1 MKAKDTKIWIA
12 HLAVLAALA
21 VLLAVLPAYHATN
34 LARILTLAVFAKG
47 YNLAFGYTGLLSL
60 GHALFFAA
68 GVYGAALPVTYLGIA
83 PLPAI
88 LFGIVAGGVMALLVG
103 LLALRTAGVSFM
115 IVTLMFAQAGY
126 LTLLYF
132 GPITGGDEGLVM
144 PDATALIPGLTP
156 DTARAGIAFALFAVA
171 LLLSLAVVQSRL
183 GRVMVAMREN
193 EERSR
198 MLGYN
203 PFTVKLTALVL
214 SGLFAG
220 AAGAGYAML
229 FGYAGA
235 TFATIQY
242 SILPMLYVL
251 MGGAGTTLGPLI
263 GTAAMFY
270 LVDGA
275 ARITTAT
282 LLVVGVALVL
292 LILFAPRGILGT
304 LRERGARWIP

>member
-1 MKAKDTKIWIA
+1 MKVWLL
-12 HLAVLAALA
+12 HLAVLAAMGVML
-21 VLLAVLPAYHATN
+21 VTLPPYHATN
-34 LARILTLAVFAKG
+34 LARIMVLAVFAIG

-68 GVYGAALPVTYLGIA
+68 GVYGAALPVTYLGVTQ
-83 PLPAI
+83 LPALI
-88 LFGIVAGGVMALLVG
+88 LGLLAGGVIAAAVG
-103 LLALRTAGVSFM
+103 VLALRTAGVSFM

-126 LTLLYF
+126 LTILYF
-132 GPITGGDEGLVM
+132 GAVTGGDEGLVM
-144 PDATALIPGLTP
+144 PEASTLLAGVEAQ
-156 DTARAGIAFALFAVA
+156 TARAVIAFVFFALA
-171 LLLSLAVVQSRL
+171 LITSLLIVQSRL

-203 PFTVKLTALVL
+203 PFAVKLAALVI

-220 AAGAGYAML
+220 LSGAAYAML

-242 SILPMLYVL
+242 SILPMLWVL
-251 MGGAGTTLGPLI
+251 MGGAGTVLGPVI

-270 LVDGA
+270 LVDIAGSY
-275 ARITTAT
+275 TTAT
-282 LLVVGVALVL
+282 LLFVGVALVL
-292 LILFAPRGILGT
+292 LILFAPKGVLGT
-304 LRERGARWIP
+304 IRERGLKWLP

>member
-1 MKAKDTKIWIA
+1 MKVWIA
-12 HLAVLAALA
+12 HLAILAALG
-21 VLLAVLPAYHATN
+21 LLLVVLPAYHATN
-34 LARILTLAVFAKG
+34 LARILTLAVFATG

-88 LFGIVAGGVMALLVG
+88 ALGCLAGGVMAGLVG

-144 PDATALIPGLTP
+144 PDATTLIPGLSP
-156 DTARAGIAFALFAVA
+156 DTARAGIAFVLFAAA
-171 LLLSLAVVQSRL
+171 LLVSLAVVRSRL

-203 PFTVKLTALVL
+203 PFAVKLTALVL

-220 AAGAGYAML
+220 AAGAGYAVL

-292 LILFAPRGILGT
+292 LILFAPKGILGT
-304 LRERGARWIP
+304 IRERGARWIP

>member
-1 MKAKDTKIWIA
+1 MKVWIL
-12 HLAVLAALA
+12 HSA
-21 VLLAVLPAYHATN
+21 VLLALLVLLLILPAYHATN
-34 LARILTLAVFAKG
+34 LARIMVLAVFAIG

-68 GVYGAALPVTYLGIA
+68 GVYGAALPVTYLGLA
-83 PLPAI
+83 QLPALI
-88 LFGIVAGGVMALLVG
+88 AGLVAGAVMAGLIG

-126 LTLLYF
+126 LSLLYF
-132 GPITGGDEGLVM
+132 GEVTGGDEGLVL
-144 PDATALIPGLTP
+144 PGAAGLIPGLSA
-156 DTARAGIAFALFAVA
+156 DAARATIAYGLFALALIA
-171 LLLSLAVVQSRL
+171 SLLLVR
-183 GRVMVAMREN
+183 GRFGRTMVAMREN

-203 PFTVKLTALVL
+203 PFAVKLAALVL

-220 AAGAGYAML
+220 ASGAAYALL

-235 TFATIQY
+235 SFATIQY
-242 SILPMLYVL
+242 SILPMLWVL
-251 MGGAGTTLGPLI
+251 MGGAGTVLGPLI

-270 LVDGA
+270 LVDIAGSY
-275 ARITTAT
+275 TTAT
-282 LLVVGVALVL
+282 LLFVGVALVL

-304 LRERGARWIP
+304 IRERWLPWLP